1 MGVWSGGLFS
11 TLRGVYL
18 QSSEEVRGR
27 VHELLQSPAW
37 SRAWLAVLD
46 NLPAPADDELER
58 AGLGWLMGGFPWA
71 HGRTIITTRAT
82 QWVVSREVSAT
93 DRQHCDWCEYD
104 AEAQRESHALLHAGD
119 CISS

>member
-1 MGVWSGGLFS
+1 VD
-11 TLRGVYL
+11 L

-46 NLPAPADDELER
+46 NVPAPADDELER
-58 AGLGWLMGGFPWA
+58 AG
-71 HGRTIITTRAT
+71 
-82 QWVVSREVSAT
+82 QWVDSREVIAT

-104 AEAQRESHALLHAGD
+104 AEAQRESHALPHAGD
-119 CISS
+119 YSSS

>member
-1 MGVWSGGLFS
+1 
-11 TLRGVYL
+11 VYL

-37 SRAWLAVLD
+37 SRVWLAVLD